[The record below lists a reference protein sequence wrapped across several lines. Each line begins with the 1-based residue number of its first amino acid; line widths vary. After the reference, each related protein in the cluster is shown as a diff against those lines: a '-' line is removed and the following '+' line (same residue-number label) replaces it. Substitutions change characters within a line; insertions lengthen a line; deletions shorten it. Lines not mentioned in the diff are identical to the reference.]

1 MINGEKT
8 IYVETT
14 KRQKSNN
21 EGQMDQKDKR
31 QNSQSTK
38 TKDKQESM
46 EYRGQGYVQ
55 NAIEGLRADTVRR
68 TLWNE

>member
-55 NAIEGLRADTVRR
+55 NAIEGLEQTQ
-68 TLWNE
+68 